1 MTDSTGGPTVTH
13 ERDREARADLA
24 AAHQMAVH
32 DGLAEGTW
40 NHFSLMLD
48 ERRML
53 ITPANRHWRLIDA
66 DALVTADLDDADAAR
81 ARGLQFL
88 IGYALHA
95 AVHRAR
101 PDAACVLHVHPP
113 YATALSVLDDDELL
127 VTSQASVEFH
137 GRVAYNERY
146 DLIGGSAG
154 QGQRIADALGDKD
167 VLFLRGHGV
176 LVVGPTIHQAYQDLY
191 LLELACRT
199 QLLAMSTGRPLRT
212 FEARDAD
219 LLAHVDDGGED
230 ARRHFDAMAE
240 LIETEQKVT
249 A

>member
-1 MTDSTGGPTVTH
+1 VTD
-13 ERDREARADLA
+13 ERDRAARHDLA
-24 AAHQMAVH
+24 AAHRMAVQ

-53 ITPANRHWRLIDA
+53 ITPANRHWRLVDA
-66 DALVTADLDDADAAR
+66 DSLAVADLDDPEEAR
-81 ARGLQFL
+81 ARGAQFM
-88 IGYALHA
+88 IGYAFHA

-127 VTSQASVEFH
+127 VASQTSVEFH

-146 DLIGGSAG
+146 DLIGGGAG
-154 QGQRIADALGDKD
+154 QGERIAAALGDKD

-176 LVVGPTIHQAYQDLY
+176 LVVGPTVHQAYQDLY

-199 QLLAMSTGRPLRT
+199 QVLAMSTGRPLRT
-212 FEARDAD
+212 FDPAD
-219 LLAHVDDGGED
+219 VALLGHVDDGGED
-230 ARRHFDAMAE
+230 ARRHFDAMLE
-240 LIETEQKVT
+240 LIADERAV
-249 A
+249 AA